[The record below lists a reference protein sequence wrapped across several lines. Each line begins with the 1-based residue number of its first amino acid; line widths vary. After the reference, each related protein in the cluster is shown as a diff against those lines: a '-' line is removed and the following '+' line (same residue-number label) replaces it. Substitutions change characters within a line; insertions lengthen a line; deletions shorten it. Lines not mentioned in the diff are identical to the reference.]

1 MRLLAFAYACEPK
14 AGSEPGAGWAF
25 ARMLGRIGETWVV
38 TRANNQGAIEA
49 ALDQL
54 PERPQLHFVYVDL
67 PPRLMRWKKGQR
79 GLRLYYLLWQALAVR
94 RGRALHRQVG
104 FSVVWHLTLANAW
117 LGSLAPLVGATF
129 VYGPVGGGV
138 TMPWRLASTLGM
150 RGASYEALRSA
161 ARGAGRYLNPVAR
174 IAWRRA
180 SLILTQNAATRD
192 WLPRVHRSKA
202 VVFPNIVL
210 DAAPSPLPRRSP
222 SAVTALF
229 AGRLLPWKGVSL
241 ALDAVARVADARLIV
256 CGRGPDLHRLRA
268 RAHAIGIAGRVSF
281 RGQVPR
287 DEILELMG
295 TCDVFLF
302 PSLHDE
308 GGWAVAEARASGL
321 PVICLDRGGPPLLGG
336 RAVPLGTRAD
346 VVAGLAGALRD
357 VGDDRFPAGPDLS
370 FETRAEDLAA
380 LLRARLPRLGA

>member
-25 ARMLGRIGETWVV
+25 ARMLARVGETWVV
-38 TRANNQGAIEA
+38 TRANNQGPIEA
-49 ALDQL
+49 ALDQV
-54 PERPQLHFVYVDL
+54 PERAQLRFVYVDL
-67 PPRLMRWKKGQR
+67 PPRLMGWKRGQR
-79 GLRLYYLLWQALAVR
+79 GLRLYYLLWQALALR
-94 RGRALHRQVG
+94 RARALHRQVG
-104 FSVVWHLTLANAW
+104 FDVVWHLTLANAW
-117 LGSLAPLVGATF
+117 LGSLAPLVGPTF

-138 TMPWRLASTLGM
+138 TMPWRLAPTLGM
-150 RGASYEALRSA
+150 RGVAYEALRSA
-161 ARGAGRYLNPVAR
+161 ARGAGRYANPVAR
-174 IAWRRA
+174 LAWRRA

-192 WLPRVHRSKA
+192 WLPRAHRSKA

-210 DAAPSPLPRRSP
+210 DRAPSPPPPRSP
-222 SAVTALF
+222 SPVTALF

-241 ALDAVARVADARLIV
+241 ALDAVAQVPDARLVV

-268 RAHAIGIAGRVSF
+268 RAAAIGIAERVSF

-287 DEILELMG
+287 DELLDLMG

-308 GGWAVAEARASGL
+308 GGWAVAEARAGGL

-336 RAVPLGTRAD
+336 RAVPLGRRAE
-346 VVAGLAGALRD
+346 VVAGLAAALRPL
-357 VGDDRFPAGPDLS
+357 GDDRFAAAPDLS

-380 LLRARLPRLGA
+380 LLRSRIADLGA